1 MEEKDINPAVGAMLR
16 AAREMLSH
24 EHSVFRSLNLEPL
37 TLGAGQSRFSMD
49 LPPEFADG
57 EAIQSGMLTMVLDSI
72 MGMTVFTAL
81 QDLKP
86 IATINLK
93 TNYHR
98 SGGLGER
105 VICEAECHAIRDDVA
120 FVRGAITSITDKDE
134 IATAIGAF
142 MIGTKGREKGSR
154 L

>member
-1 MEEKDINPAVGAMLR
+1 
-16 AAREMLSH
+16 MLSH
-24 EHSVFRSLNLEPL
+24 EHSIFRSLDLKPLALGVGHSRLELNLS
-37 TLGAGQSRFSMD
+37 AD
-49 LPPEFADG
+49 FAEG
-57 EAIQSGMLTMVLDSI
+57 EEIQSGMLTMVLDSI

-93 TNYHR
+93 TNYLR
-98 SGGLGER
+98 AAGLDER
-105 VICEAECHAIRDDVA
+105 VICEATCHTIRDDVA
-120 FVRGAITSITDKDE
+120 FVNGVISSVNSKEE